1 MVNTFLISPSFEYSL
16 RALDWRRLGKQRVEA
31 LQIYN
36 ILRRSHYIAK
46 FLHLEPMPS
55 LKDFPGSDGDFLR
68 EQWLS
73 KVYSTYKQS
82 GIILYEQE
90 VSDGF
95 IYSLCQL
102 EGTSSP
108 EGSSKPISS
117 GFSSHTASSMW
128 IGYEQ
133 ALKYYINLSIC
144 EWTRRG
150 YKNTI
155 KMYIV
160 FEDDI
165 VYPWWASSIAFHKSN
180 ISALLRK
187 EIVRKE
193 PRWYQNFLNVEQ
205 EWLEKGYLWPS
216 HLSPEQRKE
225 VILHPSAKFCDPI
238 QKDFLENLL
247 A

>member
-1 MVNTFLISPSFEYSL
+1 MVNTFLISSSFEYSL

-68 EQWLS
+68 EQWLNR
-73 KVYSTYKQS
+73 VYSTYKQS

-102 EGTSSP
+102 EGP
-108 EGSSKPISS
+108 CSKPISS

-150 YKNTI
+150 YKNTM

-165 VYPWWASSIAFHKSN
+165 VYPWWTSSIAFHKSN

-225 VILHPSAKFCDPI
+225 VLLHPSAKFCDPI

-247 A
+247 T